1 MTLRDKI
8 LAAAPAMP
16 AEAAQFGDF
25 DIEIRALTAAESA
38 MFLKRVMTRD
48 KGGDLQVDLGK
59 WNVEL
64 VLASCYDPETGER
77 LFQSEDAELVGR
89 WPADV
94 INEVARKAAAL
105 SGLGRERELAE
116 ALKSEPD

>member
-1 MTLRDKI
+1 MSLRDKI

-16 AEAAQFGDF
+16 AEAAKFGDF

-38 MFLKRVMTRD
+38 GFLKRVMSRD
-48 KGGDLQVDLGK
+48 RGGDLQVDLGK

-64 VLASCYDPETGER
+64 VIASCYDPETGER
-77 LFQSEDAELVGR
+77 LFEAGDVETVGR

-94 INEVARKAAAL
+94 INEVARKAAGL

-116 ALKSEPD
+116 ELKSEPG